1 MKKLACIVF
10 SSSLA
15 ISSLVASNADFLSQA
30 DRELLFGGG
39 ASNINAVLLS
49 YEELEDTKGYAITL
63 GSLATAA
70 GLGAASGAI
79 STGGTPQGAG
89 IGALK
94 GVGMHLWNE
103 RDRVKKKVGKVWKR
117 IKKGRWF

>member
-39 ASNINAVLLS
+39 
-49 YEELEDTKGYAITL
+49 
-63 GSLATAA
+63 
-70 GLGAASGAI
+70 
-79 STGGTPQGAG
+79 G
-89 IGALK
+89 I
-94 GVGMHLWNE
+94 
-103 RDRVKKKVGKVWKR
+103 
-117 IKKGRWF
+117 